1 MNTYSHHGTIGSHI
15 SYNCEPGLIPDKP
28 QTAICQSDGSW
39 FPDPINLECQYI
51 THKGNINC
59 SLPNSVNA
67 DSIQSHINGS
77 LVAIFNCSG
86 DLIKTV
92 CTTEGIWDVDIT
104 KVEHECQKNRLQE
117 LEENNNIVNGELPII
132 AATAA
137 AGTGVIMVLLII
149 IILLI
154 IAAVKLAQRQGI
166 ILYFTHKKNNNVLLC
181 IHAGKERNEVMNL

>member
-39 FPDPINLECQYI
+39 FPDPSDLECYNNS
-51 THKGNINC
+51 HNGNRNC
-59 SLPNSVNA
+59 SLPDSVNA

-117 LEENNNIVNGELPII
+117 LEENNIVNGELPII
-132 AATAA
+132 VATAA
-137 AGTGVIMVLLII
+137 AGTGIIIVLIII

-154 IAAVKLAQRQGI
+154 IAAVKLAQRQGNRI
-166 ILYFTHKKNNNVLLC
+166 ILYTK
-181 IHAGKERNEVMNL
+181 